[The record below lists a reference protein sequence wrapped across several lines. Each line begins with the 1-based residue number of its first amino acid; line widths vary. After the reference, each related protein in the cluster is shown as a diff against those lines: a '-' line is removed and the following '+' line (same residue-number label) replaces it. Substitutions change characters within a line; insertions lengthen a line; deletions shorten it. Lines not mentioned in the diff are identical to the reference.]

1 MNDKKY
7 AELIIKEALAVQKR
21 ENPIIWINANT
32 ENLPFAR
39 ELTKMAYECGAAEVK
54 VSINDE
60 VLSRLNMEGMSEE
73 RLAHFGEYK
82 LDERMD
88 YIKDGVAF
96 ISITGSNPDL
106 FKGIDPK
113 RLQIRNRASSK
124 VMKPAMKYTMNDI
137 NSWTVVGYPTK
148 AWAKNVFPDLDED
161 EAFERLK
168 TEIFKTVRLD
178 HEDPV
183 AAWEEHLDKLAK
195 RGEVL
200 NNLQLK
206 ELHYKTDRGTDFK
219 IGLPENH
226 IWVGAESKDDRG
238 YRFLPNLPTEEIFTA
253 PDNRVAEG
261 IVYAT
266 KPLNLSGT
274 LVEDFWIRFEGGK
287 AVEVGAKKGED
298 QLKELISR
306 DEGACRLGE
315 VALVSVKSPI
325 NTSGLIFY
333 NTLFDENAS
342 CHLALGAAY
351 PTCVEGGVDMNDEE
365 LKAHGINDSQIH
377 DDFMIGDETL
387 SIVGIDK
394 DGKEHQIFKNGDFV
408 I

>member
-54 VSINDE
+54 VNINDE

-96 ISITGSNPDL
+96 ISITGSDPDL

-266 KPLNLSGT
+266 KPLNLSGS

-394 DGKEHQIFKNGDFV
+394 DGKKHQIFKNGDFV

>member
-21 ENPIIWINANT
+21 ENPILWINANT

-54 VSINDE
+54 VNINDE

-96 ISITGSNPDL
+96 ISITGSDPDL

-206 ELHYKTDRGTDFK
+206 ELHYKTDRGTDFR

-266 KPLNLSGT
+266 KPLNLSGS

-365 LKAHGINDSQIH
+365 LKKHGINDSQIH

>member
-54 VSINDE
+54 VNINDE

-73 RLAHFGEYK
+73 RLAHFGQYR

-96 ISITGSNPDL
+96 ISITGSDPDL

-206 ELHYKTDRGTDFK
+206 ELHYKTDRGTDFR

-266 KPLNLSGT
+266 KPLNLSGS
-274 LVEDFWIRFEGGK
+274 LVENFWIRFEGGK

-351 PTCVEGGVDMNDEE
+351 PTCVEGGVDMDDQE

>member
-54 VSINDE
+54 VNIVDE

-113 RLQIRNRASSK
+113 RLQIRKRASSK
-124 VMKPAMKYTMNDI
+124 IMKPAMKYTMNDI

-206 ELHYKTDRGTDFK
+206 ELHYKTDRGTDFR

-226 IWVGAESKDDRG
+226 IWVGAESKDDKG

-351 PTCVEGGVDMNDEE
+351 PTCVEGGVDMDDEE
-365 LKAHGINDSQIH
+365 LKKHGINDSQIH

>member
-54 VSINDE
+54 VNIADE

-96 ISITGSNPDL
+96 ISITGSDPDL

-206 ELHYKTDRGTDFK
+206 ELHYKTDRGTDFR

-226 IWVGAESKDDRG
+226 IWVGAESKDDKG

-298 QLKELISR
+298 QLKELIGR

-351 PTCVEGGVDMNDEE
+351 PTCVEGGVDMDDEE
-365 LKAHGINDSQIH
+365 LKKHGINDSQIH

>member
-54 VSINDE
+54 VNIADE

-73 RLAHFGEYK
+73 RLAHFGEYR

-96 ISITGSNPDL
+96 ISITGSDPDL

-206 ELHYKTDRGTDFK
+206 ELHYKTDRGTDFR

-226 IWVGAESKDDRG
+226 IWVGAESKDDKG

>member
-54 VSINDE
+54 VNINDE

-73 RLAHFGEYK
+73 RLAHFGQYR

-96 ISITGSNPDL
+96 ISITGSDPDL

-206 ELHYKTDRGTDFK
+206 ELHYKTDRGTDFR

-266 KPLNLSGT
+266 KPLNLSGS

-351 PTCVEGGVDMNDEE
+351 PTCVEGGVDMDDQE

>member
-54 VSINDE
+54 VNINDE

-96 ISITGSNPDL
+96 ISITGSDPDL

-178 HEDPV
+178 HENPV
-183 AAWEEHLDKLAK
+183 AAWEDHLDKLAK

-266 KPLNLSGT
+266 KPLNLSGS
-274 LVEDFWIRFEGGK
+274 LVEDFWICFEGGK

-365 LKAHGINDSQIH
+365 LKTHGINDSQIH

>member
-54 VSINDE
+54 VNIVDE

-124 VMKPAMKYTMNDI
+124 IMKPAMKYTMNDI
-137 NSWTVVGYPTK
+137 NSWTFVGYPTK

-183 AAWEEHLDKLAK
+183 TAWEEHLDKLAK
-195 RGEVL
+195 RGQVL

-206 ELHYKTDRGTDFK
+206 ELHYKTDRGTDFR

-266 KPLNLSGT
+266 KPLNLSGS

-351 PTCVEGGVDMNDEE
+351 PTCVEGGVDMDDEE
-365 LKAHGINDSQIH
+365 LKKHGINDSQIH

>member
-54 VSINDE
+54 VNINDE

-96 ISITGSNPDL
+96 ISITGSDPDL

-206 ELHYKTDRGTDFK
+206 ELHYKTDRGTDFR

-266 KPLNLSGT
+266 KPLNLSGS

-351 PTCVEGGVDMNDEE
+351 PTCVESGVDMDDEE
-365 LKAHGINDSQIH
+365 LKKHGINDSQIH

-394 DGKEHQIFKNGDFV
+394 DDKEHQIFKNGDFV

>member
-54 VSINDE
+54 VNIVDE

-206 ELHYKTDRGTDFK
+206 ELHYKTDRGTDFR

-298 QLKELISR
+298 QLKELIGR

-351 PTCVEGGVDMNDEE
+351 PTCVEGGVDMDDEE
-365 LKAHGINDSQIH
+365 LKKHGINDSQIH

>member
-54 VSINDE
+54 VNIADE

-96 ISITGSNPDL
+96 ISITGSDPDL

-206 ELHYKTDRGTDFK
+206 ELHYKTDRGTDFR

-226 IWVGAESKDDRG
+226 IWVGAESKDDKG

-298 QLKELISR
+298 QLKELIGR

>member
-54 VSINDE
+54 VNINDE

-96 ISITGSNPDL
+96 ISITGSDPDL

-183 AAWEEHLDKLAK
+183 AAWEDHLDKLAK

-266 KPLNLSGT
+266 KPLNLSGS

-298 QLKELISR
+298 QLKELIGR

>member
-54 VSINDE
+54 VNIADE
-60 VLSRLNMEGMSEE
+60 VLSRLNMDGMSEE

-96 ISITGSNPDL
+96 ISITGSDPDL

-206 ELHYKTDRGTDFK
+206 ELHYKTDRGTDFR

-226 IWVGAESKDDRG
+226 IWVGAESKDDKG

-351 PTCVEGGVDMNDEE
+351 PTCVEGGVDMDDEE
-365 LKAHGINDSQIH
+365 LKKHGINDSEIH

>member
-54 VSINDE
+54 VNIADE

-96 ISITGSNPDL
+96 ISITGSDPDL

-148 AWAKNVFPDLDED
+148 AWAKNVFPDFDED
-161 EAFERLK
+161 EAFEKLK

-206 ELHYKTDRGTDFK
+206 ELHYKTDRGTDFR

-274 LVEDFWIRFEGGK
+274 LVEDFWIRFEDGK

>member
-7 AELIIKEALAVQKR
+7 SELIIKEALAVQKR

-54 VSINDE
+54 VNINDE

-96 ISITGSNPDL
+96 ISITGSDPDL

-266 KPLNLSGT
+266 KPLNLSGS

-351 PTCVEGGVDMNDEE
+351 PTCVEGGVDMDDQE

-394 DGKEHQIFKNGDFV
+394 DDKEHQIFKNGDFV

>member
-21 ENPIIWINANT
+21 ENPILWINANT

-54 VSINDE
+54 VNINDE

-96 ISITGSNPDL
+96 ISITGSDPDL

-206 ELHYKTDRGTDFK
+206 ELHYKTDRGTDFR

-266 KPLNLSGT
+266 KPLNLSGS

-351 PTCVEGGVDMNDEE
+351 PTCVEGGVDMDDQE

-394 DGKEHQIFKNGDFV
+394 DGNEHQIFKNGDFV

>member
-54 VSINDE
+54 VNINDE

-96 ISITGSNPDL
+96 ISITGSDPDL

-148 AWAKNVFPDLDED
+148 AWAKNVFPDLDEY

-183 AAWEEHLDKLAK
+183 AAWEDHLDKLAK

-266 KPLNLSGT
+266 KPLNLSGS
-274 LVEDFWIRFEGGK
+274 LVEDFWIRFEDGK

>member
-54 VSINDE
+54 VNINDE

-96 ISITGSNPDL
+96 ISITGSDPDL

-148 AWAKNVFPDLDED
+148 AWAKNVFPDLDEY

-183 AAWEEHLDKLAK
+183 AAWEDHLDKLAK

-394 DGKEHQIFKNGDFV
+394 DGKKHQIFKNGDFV

>member
-54 VSINDE
+54 VNINDE

-96 ISITGSNPDL
+96 ISITGSDPDL

-124 VMKPAMKYTMNDI
+124 VMKSAMKYTMNDI

-183 AAWEEHLDKLAK
+183 AAWEDHLDKLAK

-266 KPLNLSGT
+266 KPLNLSGS

-306 DEGACRLGE
+306 DEGAYRLGE

-351 PTCVEGGVDMNDEE
+351 PTCVEGGVDMDDQE

>member
-54 VSINDE
+54 VNINDE

-96 ISITGSNPDL
+96 ISITGSDPDL

-148 AWAKNVFPDLDED
+148 AWAKNVFPDLDEY

-183 AAWEEHLDKLAK
+183 AAWEDHLDKLAK

-266 KPLNLSGT
+266 KPLNLSGS
-274 LVEDFWIRFEGGK
+274 LVEDFWIRFEDGK

-351 PTCVEGGVDMNDEE
+351 PTCVEGGVDMDDQE

>member
-54 VSINDE
+54 VNINDE

-96 ISITGSNPDL
+96 ISITGSDPDL

-195 RGEVL
+195 RGQVL

-206 ELHYKTDRGTDFK
+206 ELHYKTDRGTDFR

-266 KPLNLSGT
+266 KPLNLSGS

-287 AVEVGAKKGED
+287 AVEVGAKKGKD

-351 PTCVEGGVDMNDEE
+351 PTCVEGGVDMNDQE

>member
-7 AELIIKEALAVQKR
+7 AELIIKEALSVQKR

-54 VSINDE
+54 VNINDE

-96 ISITGSNPDL
+96 ISITGSDPDL

-195 RGEVL
+195 RGQVL

-206 ELHYKTDRGTDFK
+206 ELHYKTDRGTDFR

-226 IWVGAESKDDRG
+226 IWVGAESKDDKG

-298 QLKELISR
+298 QLKELIGR

-351 PTCVEGGVDMNDEE
+351 PTCVEGGVDMDDQE

>member
-54 VSINDE
+54 VNIVDE

-148 AWAKNVFPDLDED
+148 AWSKNVFPDLDED

-206 ELHYKTDRGTDFK
+206 ELHYKTDRGTDFR

-351 PTCVEGGVDMNDEE
+351 PTCVEGGVDMDDEE
-365 LKAHGINDSQIH
+365 LKKHGINDSQIH

>member
-54 VSINDE
+54 VNINDE

-96 ISITGSNPDL
+96 ISITGSDPDL

-206 ELHYKTDRGTDFK
+206 ELHYKTDRGTDFR

-266 KPLNLSGT
+266 KPLNLSGS

>member
-54 VSINDE
+54 VNINDE

-96 ISITGSNPDL
+96 ISITGSDPDL

-206 ELHYKTDRGTDFK
+206 ELHYKTDRGTDFR

-266 KPLNLSGT
+266 KPLNLSGS
-274 LVEDFWIRFEGGK
+274 LVEDFWIRFEDGK

>member
-7 AELIIKEALAVQKR
+7 SELIIKEALAVQKR

-54 VSINDE
+54 VNINDE

-96 ISITGSNPDL
+96 ISITGSDPDL

-206 ELHYKTDRGTDFK
+206 ELHYKTDRGTDFR

-266 KPLNLSGT
+266 KPLNLSGS

-298 QLKELISR
+298 QLKELIGR

>member
-1 MNDKKY
+1 MNDQKY

-21 ENPIIWINANT
+21 EHPILWINANT

-39 ELTKMAYECGAAEVK
+39 ALAKMAYDCGAAEVK
-54 VSINDE
+54 VNINDE
-60 VLSRLNMEGMSEE
+60 ELSRLNMEHMSED
-73 RLAHFGEYK
+73 RLSHFGEYN

-88 YIKDGVAF
+88 YIKDSVSF

-113 RLQIRNRASSK
+113 RLQLRSRASSK
-124 VMKPAMKYTMNDI
+124 VMQPAMKYTMNDI

-148 AWAKNVFPDLDED
+148 AWAKNVFPDLDKD
-161 EAFERLK
+161 EAYDKLK
-168 TEIFKTVRLD
+168 QAIFKTVRLD
-178 HEDPV
+178 HDDPV
-183 AAWEEHLDKLAK
+183 KAWEDHLEMLKR
-195 RGEVL
+195 RGEIL
-200 NNLQLK
+200 NRLQLK
-206 ELHYKTDRGTDFK
+206 SLHYKTQKGTDFTL
-219 IGLPENH
+219 GLPENH
-226 IWVGAESKDDRG
+226 IWVGAESKDDKG
-238 YRFLPNLPTEEIFTA
+238 YRFLPNLPTEEIFSA
-253 PDNRVAEG
+253 PHNKKADG

-274 LVEDFWIRFEGGK
+274 LVEDFWVKFEGGK
-287 AVEVGAKKGED
+287 AVEVGAKKGEE
-298 QLKELISR
+298 QLKELITR

-365 LKAHGINDSQIH
+365 LEAHGINDSQIH
-377 DDFMIGDETL
+377 VDFMIGDETL
-387 SIVGIDK
+387 EIIGTDK
-394 DGKEHQIFKNGDFV
+394 DGKTHKIFENGDFV

>member
-54 VSINDE
+54 VNIADE
-60 VLSRLNMEGMSEE
+60 VLSRLNMKGMSEE

-96 ISITGSNPDL
+96 ISITGSDPDL

-266 KPLNLSGT
+266 KPLNLSGS

-351 PTCVEGGVDMNDEE
+351 PTCVEGGVDMDDEE
-365 LKAHGINDSQIH
+365 LKKHGINDSQIH

>member
-21 ENPIIWINANT
+21 ENPILWINANT

-54 VSINDE
+54 VNINDE

-96 ISITGSNPDL
+96 ISITGSDPDL

-266 KPLNLSGT
+266 KPLNLSGS

>member
-39 ELTKMAYECGAAEVK
+39 ELTKMAYECGATEVK
-54 VSINDE
+54 VNINDE

-73 RLAHFGEYK
+73 RLAHFGQYR

-96 ISITGSNPDL
+96 ISITGSDPDL

-168 TEIFKTVRLD
+168 TEIFKTIRLD

-206 ELHYKTDRGTDFK
+206 ELHYKTDRGTDFR

-266 KPLNLSGT
+266 KPLNLSGS

-351 PTCVEGGVDMNDEE
+351 PTCVEGGVDMDDQE

>member
-54 VSINDE
+54 VNINDE

-96 ISITGSNPDL
+96 ISITGSDPDL

-148 AWAKNVFPDLDED
+148 AWAKNVFPDLNED

-206 ELHYKTDRGTDFK
+206 KLHYKTDRGTDFK

-266 KPLNLSGT
+266 KPLNLSGS

-351 PTCVEGGVDMNDEE
+351 PTCVEGGVDMDDQE